1 VVIRL
6 LRSDGPV
13 SFDGQYC
20 QLHDAVLLPRPQ
32 RPGGP
37 PILVGGNGEKKTM
50 PLAARYADEWNSL
63 FVSPQ
68 RFADLNRRMDGLVRE
83 AGRQPQSV
91 TRSLML
97 GTIFARDRNDMA
109 RKMTGRGW
117 SAEAAPEH
125 GQIAGTPEMWV
136 EQLRAYRDAGV
147 QRVMLQWLDLDNIP
161 GIETVAREVLPAVRA
176 G

>member
-1 VVIRL
+1 
-6 LRSDGPV
+6 
-13 SFDGQYC
+13 
-20 QLHDAVLLPRPQ
+20 
-32 RPGGP
+32 
-37 PILVGGNGEKKTM
+37 
-50 PLAARYADEWNSL
+50 
-63 FVSPQ
+63 
-68 RFADLNRRMDGLVRE
+68 
-83 AGRQPQSV
+83 
-91 TRSLML
+91 
-97 GTIFARDRNDMA
+97 MA